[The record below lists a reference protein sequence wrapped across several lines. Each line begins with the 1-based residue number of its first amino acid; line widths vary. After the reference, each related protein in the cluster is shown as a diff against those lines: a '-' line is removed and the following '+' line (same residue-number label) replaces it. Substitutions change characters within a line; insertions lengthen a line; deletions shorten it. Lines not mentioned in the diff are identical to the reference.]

1 MTATPDTTTSTGQE
15 LTTEALTLNKLMVNG
30 TDITKDVTPAGA
42 NAWTVAYTATADD
55 CASGSVA
62 FSAEAAVTYG
72 YTLNISDSS
81 GHHAALPTTS
91 TITTTADAQCKIADK
106 KGVFYQFTGDM
117 PEVDGETLTPP
128 EGSYHFEDETVTD
141 ASCETKKVVTD
152 KYTYTFDGWTLKDEP
167 VDEGSSQ
174 TVPADGLVFVG
185 HWTKASNP
193 TLTLTKTVTG
203 NHGDKNRKFTFKVS
217 INGGEEQEFV
227 LADGESKEITVPLG
241 GFYKVVEVNPD
252 ADSASTYRYTT
263 TDSEGGSSKATSNED
278 HVVEGSDL
286 VAVKTIAFTNDCT
299 AAAAADASSAA
310 TPATADP
317 ATPDTSDASN
327 VAAMQ
332 TIAALG
338 GCLIGAAAILRFGK
352 KHD

>member
-1 MTATPDTTTSTGQE
+1 M
-15 LTTEALTLNKLMVNG
+15 
-30 TDITKDVTPAGA
+30 
-42 NAWTVAYTATADD
+42 
-55 CASGSVA
+55 
-62 FSAEAAVTYG
+62 
-72 YTLNISDSS
+72 
-81 GHHAALPTTS
+81 
-91 TITTTADAQCKIADK
+91 
-106 KGVFYQFTGDM
+106 
-117 PEVDGETLTPP
+117 
-128 EGSYHFEDETVTD
+128 
-141 ASCETKKVVTD
+141 
-152 KYTYTFDGWTLKDEP
+152 
-167 VDEGSSQ
+167 
-174 TVPADGLVFVG
+174 
-185 HWTKASNP
+185 
-193 TLTLTKTVTG
+193 
-203 NHGDKNRKFTFKVS
+203 
-217 INGGEEQEFV
+217 
-227 LADGESKEITVPLG
+227 
-241 GFYKVVEVNPD
+241 VEVNPD

-310 TPATADP
+310 TPATAAP

>member
-1 MTATPDTTTSTGQE
+1 
-15 LTTEALTLNKLMVNG
+15 
-30 TDITKDVTPAGA
+30 
-42 NAWTVAYTATADD
+42 
-55 CASGSVA
+55 
-62 FSAEAAVTYG
+62 
-72 YTLNISDSS
+72 
-81 GHHAALPTTS
+81 
-91 TITTTADAQCKIADK
+91 
-106 KGVFYQFTGDM
+106 M
-117 PEVDGETLTPP
+117 PEVDGKTLTPP
-128 EGSYHFEDETVTD
+128 EGSYHFEDETVTV

-152 KYTYTFDGWTLKDEP
+152 KYTYTFDGWILKDEP

-185 HWTKASNP
+185 HWTKAANP
-193 TLTLTKTVTG
+193 TLTITKTVTG

-227 LADGESKEITVPLG
+227 LADGESKEITVLLG

-286 VAVKTIAFTNDCT
+286 VADKTIAFTNDCT

-310 TPATADP
+310 TPATAAP
-317 ATPDTSDASN
+317 ATPDTSN

-332 TIAALG
+332 AIAALG
-338 GCLIGAAAILRFGK
+338 GCLIGVAAILRFGK